1 MRPLTRRDDHI
12 YRWAIRRN
20 RIADFTAL
28 GGVHGADDAQ
38 LQDLLISFAPV
49 ATERAAALLLSVLEG
64 ASLVAWA
71 LKDGATME
79 PAFEQAVSSIK
90 A

>member
-1 MRPLTRRDDHI
+1 M
-12 YRWAIRRN
+12 
-20 RIADFTAL
+20 
-28 GGVHGADDAQ
+28 
-38 LQDLLISFAPV
+38 
-49 ATERAAALLLSVLEG
+49 LLSVLEG

-71 LKDGATME
+71 LKDDSTME